1 MAEAAKSNDAAWLK
15 SAKNKASRKTNDAIP
30 ISNFS
35 KIDHTYKAKT
45 EVRCFFKGFM
55 YLELPLLIVFIVL
68 YCIGGN

>member
-15 SAKNKASRKTNDAIP
+15 SAKNKASRSTNDAIL

-35 KIDHTYKAKT
+35 KKDHTYKAKT